1 MKFMHLLFSA
11 KEMICD
17 AKHWPLGQKCGQ
29 KSPIYPQ
36 MLTSNHL
43 HPPRRFP
50 LPTELDLLIE
60 NLKTFAQT
68 MLCTE
73 RLISCSSLQTFIQQE
88 CIPVGCVPSAT
99 VAVCFQGGP
108 HTPLL
113 EQPPPWSRPPP
124 PGADPPAARHAGIP
138 PAMHAGIAPPMDRMT
153 DMRKNITFATSLL
166 MVIIKHIY
174 TGTQVVLSTGKWFRD
189 TMS

>member
-1 MKFMHLLFSA
+1 MNTEIQLKFMHLLFSA

-29 KSPIYPQ
+29 KSPTYPQ

-43 HPPRRFP
+43 HPPPRRFP

-88 CIPVGCVPSAT
+88 CIPVGCVPSET
-99 VAVCFQGGP
+99 VAVCFQGV
-108 HTPLL
+108 HTP
-113 EQPPPWSRPPP
+113 PSWSRHPPWSRPPP
-124 PGADPPAARHAGIP
+124 RAGTPWSRHPPGADPPP
-138 PAMHAGIAPPMDRMT
+138 IADP
-153 DMRKNITFATSLL
+153 LL
-166 MVIIKHIY
+166 QGMLGYHLQCML
-174 TGTQVVLSTGKWFRD
+174 G
-189 TMS
+189 